1 MIIDFTD
8 TMVWLKSFASEE
20 TIKRLFIEATK
31 STDIE
36 LHYALVDYR
45 HTPAEILTELA
56 KKEGWVLRLYVTR
69 HDNLPLEELENLCND
84 SHKYVRE
91 TAKEELAR
99 RRKQEEK

>member
-8 TMVWLKSFASEE
+8 TMVWLKGFASEE
-20 TIKRLFIEATK
+20 TIKRLFIEAAK
-31 STDIE
+31 STDLE

-56 KKEGWVLRLYVTR
+56 KKEDWVLRLYVTR

-84 SHKYVRE
+84 SNEDVRQI
-91 TAKEELAR
+91 AKENFAR
-99 RRKQEEK
+99 RTKQKEV